1 MRINLALLSNMVFLA
16 DWEKEHLFV
25 YGIFGVQHKEGQTE
39 NTTAIVESLHSLLT
53 SSAGQVD
60 LLTNESHGLATETE
74 LHTTTFVAYWLDA
87 TVYQVWA
94 SSGEV
99 QHFWNTLYDDA
110 GVWREVM
117 TIPTSRYMF
126 AANQNFRWGLTC
138 LIDKLRAS
146 NDEGY
151 WGVYRHRIGSKDDT
165 FTSPYITAAKAKRTT
180 DDIKKASG
188 LRVLDIPAEGP
199 KSSSKVRLG
208 RVRLKNIPDNI
219 CFVRE
224 GQRQPNIAKEELGL
238 WLEKVAPHAR
248 SWIEHLDLH
257 REKNGVLSFSTH
269 VGQES
274 KLTDSEAAET
284 DQLAY
289 FLDLAHFEASG
300 RAFKGHVQLR
310 KTVMEMYGPGGPMEG
325 IGKAELYV
333 ELLILKSDEFD
344 AEYVGCLEGTG
355 LMYLKNIE

>member
-1 MRINLALLSNMVFLA
+1 MVFLA
-16 DWEKEHLFV
+16 DWGDKQHLFV
-25 YGIFGVQHKEGQTE
+25 YGVFGIQHRVPLTDSKRIIIDE
-39 NTTAIVESLHSLLT
+39 LHKLLS

-60 LLTNESHGLATETE
+60 MLVDESHDLEAEDKP
-74 LHTTTFVAYWLDA
+74 HATTFVAYWLDA
-87 TVYQVWA
+87 TTYNSWAA
-94 SSGEV
+94 SSSV
-99 QHFWNTLYDDA
+99 QQFWDNLSDDA

-117 TIPTSRYMF
+117 TVPTSRYMF
-126 AANQNFRWGLTC
+126 AANQDFRWGLTT
-138 LIDKLRAS
+138 LIEKLRAS

-165 FTSPYITAAKAKRTT
+165 FTSPYVTALKAKNALNT
-180 DDIKKASG
+180 
-188 LRVLDIPAEGP
+188 RVLDIPAKGP
-199 KSSSKVRLG
+199 RNSNEIRLG
-208 RVRLKNIPDNI
+208 RVRVDGVPNNI

-224 GQRQPNIAKEELGL
+224 GQRQPNVAQEELGL

-257 REKNGVLSFSTH
+257 REKNGVLCFSTH
-269 VGQES
+269 VSQQS
-274 KLTDSEAAET
+274 KLNNSAAAET

-300 RAFKGHVQLR
+300 RSFKSHVQLR

-333 ELLILKSDEFD
+333 ELLILKSNEFQ
-344 AEYVGCLEGTG
+344 AEYIGCLEGTG
-355 LMYLKNIE
+355 LMFLQTVGQH

>member
-1 MRINLALLSNMVFLA
+1 MVFLA
-16 DWEKEHLFV
+16 DWGDQDRVFV
-25 YGIFGVQHKEGQTE
+25 YAVFGVQHQQPMTDGQTAVISE
-39 NTTAIVESLHSLLT
+39 LHGLLDN
-53 SSAGQVD
+53 SAGQVD
-60 LLTNESHGLATETE
+60 MLIDEQHNFEAEGKPHA
-74 LHTTTFVAYWLDA
+74 TTFVAYWLD
-87 TVYQVWA
+87 VEDYESWA
-94 SSGEV
+94 ISSSV
-99 QHFWNTLYDDA
+99 QRFWDNLVDDA

-117 TIPTSRYMF
+117 KVPTSRYMF
-126 AANQNFRWGLTC
+126 AANQNFRWGLTS

-165 FTSPYITAAKAKRTT
+165 FTSPFVTASKAKRSP
-180 DDIKKASG
+180 DR
-188 LRVLDIPAEGP
+188 RVLGVPSRGP
-199 KSSSKVRLG
+199 RNSDKIIRG
-208 RVRLKNIPDNI
+208 RVCVQGVPNNI

-224 GQRQPNIAKEELGL
+224 GQRQPNVAQEELGL
-238 WLEKVAPHAR
+238 WLENVAPHAR
-248 SWIEHLDLH
+248 SWIEHLDSH

-269 VGQES
+269 VSQQS
-274 KLTDSEAAET
+274 KLNDSDAAET

-333 ELLILKSDEFD
+333 ELLILKSDEFH

-355 LMYLKNIE
+355 LMYMQSVK

>member
-1 MRINLALLSNMVFLA
+1 MVFLA
-16 DWEKEHLFV
+16 DWKGKQHLFV
-25 YGIFGVQHKEGQTE
+25 CGVFGVQH
-39 NTTAIVESLHSLLT
+39 TASLSDSKRALIHELHRLLT
-53 SSAGQVD
+53 ASAGQVD
-60 LLTNESHGLATETE
+60 MLVDESHNLKAEDKP
-74 LHTTTFVAYWLDA
+74 HATTFVAYWLDA
-87 TVYQVWA
+87 SSYESWA
-94 SSGEV
+94 ASNSV
-99 QHFWNTLYDDA
+99 QQFWNDLADDA
-110 GVWREVM
+110 GVWREIM

-126 AANQNFRWGLTC
+126 AANQDLRWGLAS
-138 LIDKLRAS
+138 LIDRLRAS

-165 FTSPYITAAKAKRTT
+165 FTSPYVTASKAKN
-180 DDIKKASG
+180 ALNS
-188 LRVLDIPAEGP
+188 RVLNIPAKGP
-199 KSSSKVRLG
+199 RNSNEIRLG
-208 RVRLKNIPDNI
+208 RVRVHGVPDNI

-224 GQRQPNIAKEELGL
+224 GQRQPNVAPEELGL

-248 SWIEHLDLH
+248 TWIEHLDSH

-269 VGQES
+269 VSQQS
-274 KLTDSEAAET
+274 KLNNSDAAET

-333 ELLILKSDEFD
+333 ELMILKSNEFQ

-355 LMYLKNIE
+355 LMYLENIE